1 VGRRIGRVRRGLSRK
16 GPKREQPLLLRYPR
30 AVLAVAAVLL
40 IVLGVI
46 GTGTEDR
53 LDPTTLDV
61 PGTESSRSNAILR
74 EHFGETA
81 PFAIL
86 LRGPAEA
93 IDRQGPELVRELR
106 RDPRVTTLSP
116 WDVGSVQRLRPTPRK
131 ALIITDFHVD
141 TRTAVNEAVPHLDEV
156 LEQEIDPPVRATQTG
171 YASLSRAI
179 QEDNLAA
186 SHRGELVALP
196 FLLVILLLVFRSPI
210 AAAIPLAF
218 GAVTVLASRG
228 ILYWFT
234 GWFEIDAFAVTVCSM
249 MGLALGVDYAL
260 LMVSRFREELAGG
273 AEPAE
278 AARLTRRH
286 AGRTVAFAGST
297 LLLSMIVSLFILP
310 GSLLASLAG
319 TVCMVVIL
327 SVTVAVVVGP
337 AILTLLGPN
346 VDRWRFGATTPAGGR
361 SRLMTLV
368 GAALKK
374 PALATVLIG
383 LLLLVLAGP
392 ALGLKTGP
400 PSPEQLS
407 KDAPARQDAELID
420 RAFGS
425 GFEAPFQIVAVSQEG
440 PITDAKNLTALETFQ
455 RKLARRPGVQAVIGP
470 AGVAKRVDPLKNL
483 GNSVLSSEGNVGPV
497 KQLGRLGRSL
507 RVAAGGV
514 GQLRAGISEASDGAG
529 LLALGA
535 GRAGEGARMI
545 ANGLRRANR
554 GSDLAVTALDRFA
567 KASGRL
573 TEGLKTASL
582 GALQIKLAVRDSLLF
597 NLRQNLLRRSYIL
610 RKALNQD
617 ANFKLPEL
625 IAPSRVAD
633 EQLKAAWARLQA
645 MTVGKTDPEYA
656 AALEA
661 VRRALTAESGV
672 DPVTGIPYDPAPQT
686 PQVEP
691 YAGLPAELSALHER
705 LLEDYDQAKQMNF
718 WLLTFKNNLEELRN
732 ASEKLNEGLEK
743 LKRGSGELT
752 AGAKRLARE
761 AGRLGDGL
769 SRLGDGTLALV
780 KGLGELGDGAE
791 ALQDGL
797 LAGFEESSPLESG
810 LEEASVQV
818 IDGRRRIRR
827 QAGRV
832 ADSSPGLFNSGY
844 FVLSALD
851 GTPPGTREA
860 IGETIDLR
868 RGGQAATML
877 VVSKYSFNSP
887 GSIRLNEKL
896 NEDAARLA
904 DDAGL
909 ETGVAGGAAQL
920 NDYSRVT
927 RERIPWVVLAI
938 TIATFLVL
946 TVVLRALLLAAIAVL
961 LNLLTVA
968 VAFGILTLLFH
979 VPDSWPLG
987 GHNYVDAVGA
997 TMIFGL
1003 VFGLSIDY
1011 AVFLLSRMR
1020 EHYDAHGDNAA
1031 AVEFGLARTAGVIT
1045 GAAAIMMAVFVVFS
1059 TASIA
1064 TVSQLGIGLTVAVIL
1079 DATVVRIVLL
1089 PALMLLLGDR
1099 VWWLPKPLERA
1110 LPKLSV

>member
-1 VGRRIGRVRRGLSRK
+1 VRKGSPRRG
-16 GPKREQPLLLRYPR
+16 PNREQPLLLRYPR
-30 AVLAVAAVLL
+30 AVLAIAAVLL
-40 IVLGVI
+40 VVLGVV
-46 GTGTEDR
+46 GTGTDER

-81 PFAIL
+81 PFVIL
-86 LRGPAEA
+86 LRGPAKA
-93 IDRQGPELVRELR
+93 IDRQGPELIRALR

-116 WDVGSVQRLRPTPRK
+116 WDTGSVQRLRPNPRK
-131 ALIITDFHVD
+131 ALIFADFHVD
-141 TRTAVNEAVPHLDEV
+141 TRTAVNESVPHLNQL
-156 LEQEIDPPVRATQTG
+156 LEEEISPPVRANQTG

-179 QEDNLAA
+179 QEDNLDA
-186 SHRGELVALP
+186 SKRGELVALP

-260 LMVSRFREELAGG
+260 LMVSRFREELAEGV
-273 AEPAE
+273 EPVE

-327 SVTVAVVVGP
+327 SVLVAVVVGP

-361 SRLMTLV
+361 SRLMTMV

-400 PSPEQLS
+400 PSPEQLAQ
-407 KDAPARQDAELID
+407 DAPARQDAELID

-425 GFEAPFQIVAVSQEG
+425 GYEAPFQIVAVSNEG
-440 PITDAKNLTALETFQ
+440 PITDAKDLAALETFQ
-455 RKLARRPGVQAVIGP
+455 RKLARSPGVQTVIGP
-470 AGVAKRVDPLKNL
+470 GGIAKRVDPLREL
-483 GNSVLSSEGNVGPV
+483 GNAVLSSEGNIGPV

-507 RVAAGGV
+507 KVAAGGV
-514 GQLRAGISEASDGAG
+514 GQLRAGIAEAGDGAG

-535 GRAGEGARMI
+535 DRAGEGAQMI
-545 ANGLRRANR
+545 ANGLNRATS
-554 GSDLAVTALDRFA
+554 GSGRAINALDRFA
-567 KASGRL
+567 KGTTRL
-573 TEGLKTASL
+573 SKGLEFAIL
-582 GALQIKLAVRDSLLF
+582 GAFRIKITLRDTIIP
-597 NLRQNLLRRSYIL
+597 NLRFNPLRRARTLERTLSEE
-610 RKALNQD
+610 
-617 ANFKLPEL
+617 ANENLPGL
-625 IAPSRVAD
+625 IAPAQVAD
-633 EQLKAAWARLQA
+633 QQLKDALARLQA

-661 VRRALTAESGV
+661 VRRASAAVSGV
-672 DPVTGIPYDPAPQT
+672 DPLTGTPYDPVPAT
-686 PQVEP
+686 PEVEP
-691 YAGLPAELSALHER
+691 YTGLPAELVALQEK
-705 LLEDYDQAKQMNF
+705 LLEEQDNAKEVKF
-718 WLLTFKNNLEELRN
+718 WLITTRNQLRGVLEG
-732 ASEKLNEGLEK
+732 SEKLEEGLRE
-743 LKRGSGELT
+743 LRAGSNRLA
-752 AGAKRLARE
+752 AGAERLARE
-761 AGRLGDGL
+761 AKRLGDGI
-769 SRLGDGTLALV
+769 SRLSSGTVALV
-780 KGLGELGDGAE
+780 KGLDELGGGAE
-791 ALQDGL
+791 ALEEGL
-797 LAGFEESSPLESG
+797 LAGFDESAPLESG

-818 IDGRRRIRR
+818 IDGRQRIRR

-832 ADSSPGLFNSGY
+832 ARSTPGLFNSGY

-851 GTPPGTREA
+851 GTPPATREA
-860 IGETIDLR
+860 ISETIDLR
-868 RGGQAATML
+868 KGGQAATML
-877 VVSKYSFNSP
+877 VVSEYSFNTP
-887 GSIRLNEKL
+887 GSIRLNERL
-896 NEDAARLA
+896 NDETAQLA
-904 DDAGL
+904 EKANL

-927 RERIPWVVLAI
+927 RERIPWVVAAI

-946 TVVLRALLLAAIAVL
+946 MVVLRAVLLAAIAVL

-968 VAFGILTLLFH
+968 VAFGVLTLLFN
-979 VPDSWPLG
+979 VPDDWPLG
-987 GHNYVDAVGA
+987 GHSYVDAVGA

-1011 AVFLLSRMR
+1011 AVFLLTRMR

-1031 AVEFGLARTAGVIT
+1031 AVEFGLGRTAGVIT
-1045 GAAAIMMAVFVVFS
+1045 GAAAIMMAVFIAFS
-1059 TASIA
+1059 AAPIA

-1099 VWWLPKPLERA
+1099 VWWLPKPLERV